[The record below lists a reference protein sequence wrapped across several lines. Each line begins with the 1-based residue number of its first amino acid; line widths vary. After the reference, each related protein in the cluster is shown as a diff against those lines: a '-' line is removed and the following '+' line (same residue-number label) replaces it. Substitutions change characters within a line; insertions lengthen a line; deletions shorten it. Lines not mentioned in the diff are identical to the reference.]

1 MGGLCR
7 LKKVKTKMEEVL
19 TPDGRV
25 TGPRGAKAHKR
36 WEPKQ
41 WKPIYEAIVALSC
54 TGLSNEEV
62 GKRFG
67 FGKQQVSNILNTPQ
81 GKKLREIIANRIRE
95 MNLLTLE
102 ERLAFMQKNALTNMD
117 KVLADED
124 GRLLERAPL
133 ALFDRSM
140 SFLKATGA
148 MKGEQLPPASNTLVG
163 NAKTVNVLMAPLSQE
178 ANALLR
184 EGISKAKEVEV
195 IHGDKSIPATTSG

>member
-1 MGGLCR
+1 
-7 LKKVKTKMEEVL
+7 METETL
-19 TPDGRV
+19 TEDGRV

-36 WEPKQ
+36 WEPKE
-41 WKPIYEAIVALSC
+41 WRPVYEAIVALSC

-67 FGKQQVSNILNTPQ
+67 YGKQQVSNILNTPQ

-102 ERLAFMQKNALTNMD
+102 DRLAYMQKNALANMD

-140 SFLKATGA
+140 SFLKASGA
-148 MKGEQLPPASNTLVG
+148 LKGEQLPPATNPLVG
-163 NAKTVNVLMAPLSQE
+163 NAKTVNVVLSPE
-178 ANALLR
+178 ANQLLR
-184 EGISKAKEVEV
+184 EGLSKAKEVEV
-195 IHGDKSIPATTSG
+195 IHGNLIPAATNG

>member
-1 MGGLCR
+1 
-7 LKKVKTKMEEVL
+7 MEETL
-19 TPDGRV
+19 AEDGRV

-41 WKPIYEAIVALSC
+41 WLPVYEAIVALSC

-67 FGKQQVSNILNTPQ
+67 YGKQQVSNILNTPQ
-81 GKKLREIIANRIRE
+81 GKKLKELIANRIRE

-102 ERLAFMQKNALTNMD
+102 DRLAFMQKNALGNID

-124 GRLLERAPL
+124 GKILERAPL
-133 ALFDRSM
+133 ALFDRSLA
-140 SFLKATGA
+140 FLKSSGA
-148 MKGEQLPPASNTLVG
+148 LKGDMPTQPASSPMIG

-178 ANALLR
+178 ANSLLR
-184 EGISKAKEVEV
+184 EGLAKAQEVEN
-195 IHGDKSIPATTSG
+195 IHANILPATTPG